1 MKIEQ
6 APAFRSGVG
15 ANFFNHFNMSWR
27 KGWDSNPRGS
37 VNSLAVFK
45 TAAFNRSATLPSL
58 IHRHSRSPS
67 IGDLPIATA
76 LLPLASKKGEGRHDD
91 RRS

>member
-1 MKIEQ
+1 MTIEQ

-58 IHRHSRSPS
+58 IHRHSRSAIRRPAYRDRFAT
-67 IGDLPIATA
+67 IGLQKRGGPA
-76 LLPLASKKGEGRHDD
+76 R
-91 RRS
+91 